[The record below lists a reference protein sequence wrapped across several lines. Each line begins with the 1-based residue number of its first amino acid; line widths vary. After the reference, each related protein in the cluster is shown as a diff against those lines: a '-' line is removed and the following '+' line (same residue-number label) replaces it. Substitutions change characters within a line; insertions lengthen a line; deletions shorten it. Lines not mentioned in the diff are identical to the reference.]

1 MTESESQKKI
11 STEGYHATSMKEFVV
26 ISNDETNAQLL
37 SLFFIGE
44 KEESISNAEDNGE
57 DEDNISAEHVHVPE
71 KNEINKYYLSNFT
84 LKNRKEAVNLVKEKH
99 ARFAERNRAADFFVY
114 DERARKLIPFKKN
127 DYLMYDNGHFTFDGK
142 NYIYYDNNG
151 IEKRRSSYDNDN
163 DING

>member
-1 MTESESQKKI
+1 MTQAEFQKKI

-37 SLFFIGE
+37 SLFFIGK
-44 KEESISNAEDNGE
+44 KEEFASDAEDDGE
-57 DEDNISAEHVHVPE
+57 DNYVSDERVHIPE

-84 LKNRKEAVNLVKEKH
+84 LKNRKEAVNLVKEKY
-99 ARFAERNRAADFFVY
+99 ARFAEKNRTADFFVY

-142 NYIYYDNNG
+142 DYIYYDNNG
-151 IEKRRSSYDNDN
+151 IEKRRSSYDGDN
-163 DING
+163 EINK